1 MTYKNT
7 TQLSGIFYR
16 DDSTDVIA
24 AFLCKP

>member
-7 TQLSGIFYR
+7 TQLSGIFGR
-16 DDSTDVIA
+16 DDSADVIA